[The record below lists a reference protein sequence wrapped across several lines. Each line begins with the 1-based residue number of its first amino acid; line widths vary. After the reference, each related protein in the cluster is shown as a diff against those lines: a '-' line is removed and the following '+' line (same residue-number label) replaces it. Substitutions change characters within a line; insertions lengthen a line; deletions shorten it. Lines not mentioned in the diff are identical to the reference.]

1 MLFDLDGTLLDTA
14 LDMGAA
20 LNELLVQLG
29 LAPLPQSS
37 IRPHVSH
44 GSAGLIRLA
53 FGVRAQAEA
62 DALAARF
69 LALYAKR
76 LAVETC
82 LFPEMPE
89 VLDEL
94 ERRGVHWG
102 IVTNKPA
109 WLTDPLVSSLGLA
122 QRARVVVSGDTLA
135 QRKPSAMPLL
145 HAAERMQVRPAE
157 CIYVGDA
164 ERDMQAANA
173 AGMFALGA
181 RFGYIAST
189 DATERWPA
197 QGWIDSPVDLLEWL
211 PRLNGR

>member
-1 MLFDLDGTLLDTA
+1 VLFDLDGTLLDTA